1 MKMTPLN
8 ATQLEAI
15 KAHCLALDPHDF
27 YLRFG
32 SPKDARGEAWVS
44 GYIDYTLRRAMKN
57 REGAFFG
64 GWDDANK
71 TLLVFVVI
79 NPEGGPTS
87 KVFEVSISAL
97 PAARGGLI
105 KDLSGWLVGELM
117 KRGATDVV
125 LTYLEGNRPVQRLVE
140 QLGMQKDDFDGVPF
154 HRMKLDAHAKVV
166 EAWVEGVDKLLAAA
180 KTELAQLPST
190 AKL

>member
-8 ATQLEAI
+8 ATHLDAI
-15 KAHCLALDPHDF
+15 KAHCLALDADDF

-44 GYIDYTLRRAMKN
+44 VYIDYTLRSAMKK

-64 GWDDANK
+64 GWDDTNK
-71 TLLVFVVI
+71 TLQVFVVI
-79 NPEGGPTS
+79 NPEGGPSS

-105 KDLSGWLVGELM
+105 KDLSGWLVTELM

-125 LTYLEGNRPVQRLVE
+125 LTYQEGNRPVQRLVE
-140 QLGMQKDDFDGVPF
+140 QLGMVKEDIEGVPF
-154 HRMKLDAHAKVV
+154 HRMKIDAHAKVV

-180 KTELAQLPST
+180 HKELAENPST